1 MAENNFYYGDMMKKR
16 ASKISDI
23 AKEFDFP
30 EDLCSGGFHIE
41 LFTDTVIVDGCKN
54 VAEYGDGCIKLN
66 VGKSRVCVF
75 GDSLTIKSFIC
86 TQVIISGKIVSLEL
100 E

>member
-1 MAENNFYYGDMMKKR
+1 MKKR

-23 AKEFDFP
+23 AREFDFP
-30 EDLCSGGFHIE
+30 EDVCSGGFHAE
-41 LFTDTVIVDGCKN
+41 LFSDTVIVDGCKN

-66 VGKSRVCVF
+66 VGRNRIGVF
-75 GDSLTIKSFIC
+75 GDKLTIKSYIC
-86 TQVIISGKIVSLEL
+86 SQIIICGKIVSLEL